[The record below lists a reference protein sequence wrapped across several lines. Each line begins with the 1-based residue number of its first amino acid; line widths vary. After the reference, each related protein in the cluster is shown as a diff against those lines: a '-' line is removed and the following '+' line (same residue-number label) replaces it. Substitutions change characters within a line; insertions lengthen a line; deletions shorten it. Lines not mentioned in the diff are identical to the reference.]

1 MPIVSSVMTPI
12 LHSLSISDVFYFLMI
27 FIFLFWT
34 HRVPT
39 LQWLFP
45 PSPSSPSSVTKGRHH
60 LKKNVFFRALPES
73 PNPPKCIF
81 QSAFF
86 QSVEVLH
93 FSKCTRLTH
102 LLSFVNLFERCCWSL
117 LQKRPSFLLTPLSI
131 LSLFRHQIIYMRRFS
146 QEMLWL
152 LASSCA
158 PPSPGSINP
167 CIPSSQG
174 LLGGLCI
181 SYWDNPPR

>member
-1 MPIVSSVMTPI
+1 MTPI

-39 LQWLFP
+39 LQWLLP

-60 LKKNVFFRALPES
+60 LKKNVFLWALPES
-73 PNPPKCIF
+73 PNPPKCI
-81 QSAFF
+81 F

-102 LLSFVNLFERCCWSL
+102 LLSFVNLFEGCCWSIAAKTTVVPFDSSQYSQSL
-117 LQKRPSFLLTPLSI
+117 SASNHLYAKVFSGDALVISFFLCSAFPWEHKSMYSFL
-131 LSLFRHQIIYMRRFS
+131 
-146 QEMLWL
+146 
-152 LASSCA
+152 
-158 PPSPGSINP
+158 PGSFGRFMYI
-167 CIPSSQG
+167 I
-174 LLGGLCI
+174 LG
-181 SYWDNPPR
+181 